1 MMVQARDK
9 GSPPNYAPDMATV
22 QIDVTRNENNPV
34 FASQNYSIVIP
45 ETQGVGTTVVTVN
58 ATDPDRD
65 VNHIVTKS

>member
-9 GSPPNYAPDMATV
+9 GSPSNYALDMATV

-34 FASQNYSIVIP
+34 FASQNYTIVIP
-45 ETQGVGTTVVTVN
+45 EDQGVGTTVVTVN
-58 ATDPDRD
+58 ATDPDRE